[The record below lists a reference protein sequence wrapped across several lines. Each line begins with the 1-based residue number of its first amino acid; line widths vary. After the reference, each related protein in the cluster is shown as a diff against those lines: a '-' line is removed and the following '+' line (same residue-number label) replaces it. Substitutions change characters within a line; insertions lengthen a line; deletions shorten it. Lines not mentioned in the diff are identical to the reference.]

1 MAVDERSRH
10 ELYRKLETVLGPDEA
25 ATLMEHLPPVGWADV
40 ATQRDVILLRE
51 DLAQLRGSLFE
62 LEDRVMLRVDAR
74 LHQEITAQTRVM
86 IFSLISTVLAVAGLG
101 LLR

>member
-40 ATQRDVILLRE
+40 ATQRDVALLRE

-62 LEDRVMLRVDAR
+62 LEDRVMLRVEAR